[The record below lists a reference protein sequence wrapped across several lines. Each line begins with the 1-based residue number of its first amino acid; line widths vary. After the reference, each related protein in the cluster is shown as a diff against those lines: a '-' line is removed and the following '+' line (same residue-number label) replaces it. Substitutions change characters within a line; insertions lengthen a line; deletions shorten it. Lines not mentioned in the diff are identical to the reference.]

1 MAGSQAGPGG
11 ARPPGG
17 GRPPEADGQS
27 QGNRGGGQGRGLSGG
42 RAGGIDDMLE
52 RFPTITPSDL
62 KPGDMIA
69 ISSSK
74 GSSTDRVKAIKLL
87 AGVEPFL
94 QTARATGGGNQR
106 NQGVPGGL
114 SIPGL
119 EGIGFP

>member
-1 MAGSQAGPGG
+1 
-11 ARPPGG
+11 
-17 GRPPEADGQS
+17 
-27 QGNRGGGQGRGLSGG
+27 
-42 RAGGIDDMLE
+42 
-52 RFPTITPSDL
+52 
-62 KPGDMIA
+62 MIA

-74 GSSTDRVKAIKLL
+74 GTNADRVKAIKLL

-94 QTARATGGGNQR
+94 QMTRTAGGGNQR